1 MIRKILLTTISVFVL
16 SHLSFAQPQGGSIKG
31 KVNDETGEGF
41 PFVNVALFQN
51 GNLKFGGTT
60 DFDGVFK
67 ISNVTAGSYDLE
79 IKFVGYQTYR
89 LEGLIVKGGKLLPLS
104 PIQLKEATEL
114 LKEVEVVSYK
124 VPLIDKDGGAS
135 GGTVTREDLARMPG

>member
-67 ISNVTAGSYDLE
+67 ISNVTAGS
-79 IKFVGYQTYR
+79 
-89 LEGLIVKGGKLLPLS
+89 S
-104 PIQLKEATEL
+104 
-114 LKEVEVVSYK
+114 
-124 VPLIDKDGGAS
+124 GAS
-135 GGTVTREDLARMPG
+135 GGVRIIWGPNRSFPSTNTGDV